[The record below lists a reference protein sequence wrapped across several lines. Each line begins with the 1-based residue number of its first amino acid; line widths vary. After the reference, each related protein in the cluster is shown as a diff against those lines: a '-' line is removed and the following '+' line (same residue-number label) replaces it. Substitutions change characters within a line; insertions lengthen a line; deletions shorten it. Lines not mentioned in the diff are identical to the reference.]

1 MLSLI
6 LKKQALKR
14 EMEMG
19 FVAKW
24 LEVHITIKAILL
36 YVDYTAG
43 NDVVNHENFTCNSDL
58 LVYNRPIF
66 FSRVSKY
73 TMVGVGPL
81 WLQSISDIKI
91 IPPLSLIFKFP
102 RFHFVSCF
110 QLIIK
115 RCTDSS
121 NVYIMNEYDMKML
134 YFYTRME

>member
-1 MLSLI
+1 
-6 LKKQALKR
+6 
-14 EMEMG
+14 MEMG

-81 WLQSISDIKI
+81 
-91 IPPLSLIFKFP
+91 
-102 RFHFVSCF
+102 
-110 QLIIK
+110 
-115 RCTDSS
+115 
-121 NVYIMNEYDMKML
+121 
-134 YFYTRME
+134 